1 MTAVAAPLL
10 ARSYATTVH
19 PKPRRD
25 SRAELELLRLR
36 YRDVL
41 QALAA
46 AEDRARCAERRLR
59 SRLLELTWPA
69 GVGGPAGGVAG
80 GGPLG
85 LGRLVGTATPPPG
98 AFPPSHPPPPR
109 ANHPPP
115 GGGG

>member
-69 GVGGPAGGVAG
+69 GVARPPGGVAG
-80 GGPLG
+80 GVPPRP
-85 LGRLVGTATPPPG
+85 GRAVGAATPTPRGFSP
-98 AFPPSHPPPPR
+98 AHPPPPR
-109 ANHPPP
+109 DRH
-115 GGGG
+115 